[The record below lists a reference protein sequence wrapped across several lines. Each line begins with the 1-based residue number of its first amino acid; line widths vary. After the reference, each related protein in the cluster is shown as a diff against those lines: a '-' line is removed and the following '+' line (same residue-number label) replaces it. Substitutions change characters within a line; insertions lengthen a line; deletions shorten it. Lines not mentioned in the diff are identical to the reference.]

1 MNDTTPVATWTPG
14 DDLHMSVYQASRN
27 SIQPV
32 WIEVINGTGTERAF
46 FTLSLA
52 EMGSLIDMLQGARDK
67 LLAAQLDADETCT
80 CPYERDGA
88 GRLVCR
94 CTD

>member
-1 MNDTTPVATWTPG
+1 MNDTTPAATWTPG
-14 DDLHMSVYQASRN
+14 DDLHVSVYQASLD
-27 SIQPV
+27 SIQPA
-32 WIEVINGTGTERAF
+32 WIEVTNGTERAF

-52 EMGSLIDMLQGARDK
+52 EMGSLIDMLHEARDT
-67 LLAAQLDADETCT
+67 LLAARLDADETCT